1 MSSTQWAQTQ
11 VQGAELLG
19 EEQRAGPWAG
29 KEVAF
34 TKGLPVA
41 TPGSSII
48 CSKSHMISVSWN
60 HGPHFTREK
69 NMAQAG

>member
-1 MSSTQWAQTQ
+1 MSSTQRAQTQ

-34 TKGLPVA
+34 TEGLPVA
-41 TPGSSII
+41 THLDPPLFAPSL
-48 CSKSHMISVSWN
+48 
-60 HGPHFTREK
+60 T
-69 NMAQAG
+69 